1 MQMYL
6 YKKFVAACLAGVALA
21 CSAPALAAYPDAP
34 ITFTVPFPAGGG
46 VDLVARLYAQ
56 HIGQATGANI
66 VVENRAG
73 AGGTIGV
80 GMTARAP
87 ADGYHIV
94 LGSPGNISI
103 APSAYRN
110 LPYKPLKDLKP
121 IAMGVQMPILLLTHP
136 GAPFTSVADLIKY
149 GKANPGKL
157 SYGSGGAGTSQHL
170 AGALFAQKAG
180 VDAVHVPYKGTAPV
194 LTDLMGGRLDYTFG
208 DSSMI
213 SSVKAGKLKLLG
225 VGGAKRST
233 LLPDTPTIAEA
244 GLPGYAATNWYG
256 FFAPA
261 GTPDAAVAWLA
272 KQIQAALDDPAFA
285 QQLKAQ
291 LLEAPPPGMDSA
303 AFTKFVAQDT
313 DQWAALI
320 KSMDL
325 HLD

>member
-1 MQMYL
+1 MYL
-6 YKKFVAACLAGVALA
+6 YKKFATACLAAAALT
-21 CSAPALAAYPDAP
+21 STAPAQAAYPDAP

-46 VDLVARLYAQ
+46 VDLVARLFAQ
-56 HIGQATGANI
+56 HIGQATGANV

-110 LPYKPLKDLKP
+110 LPYRPIKDFKP

-136 GAPFTSVADLIKY
+136 GAPFTNVADLIKY
-149 GKANPGKL
+149 GKANPDKL
-157 SYGSGGAGTSQHL
+157 SYGSGGTGTSQHL

-180 VDAVHVPYKGTAPV
+180 IDAVHVPYKGTAPV

-208 DSSMI
+208 DTSMI
-213 SSVKAGKLKLLG
+213 PSVKAGKLKLLG
-225 VGGAKRST
+225 VAGATRST
-233 LLPDTPTIAEA
+233 LLPDTPTLDEA

-261 GTPDAAVAWLA
+261 GTPDAAVAWLS

-291 LLEAPPPGMDSA
+291 LLEAPPRGMDSA
-303 AFTKFVAQDT
+303 AFATFVAQDI
-313 DQWAALI
+313 DHWAKLI